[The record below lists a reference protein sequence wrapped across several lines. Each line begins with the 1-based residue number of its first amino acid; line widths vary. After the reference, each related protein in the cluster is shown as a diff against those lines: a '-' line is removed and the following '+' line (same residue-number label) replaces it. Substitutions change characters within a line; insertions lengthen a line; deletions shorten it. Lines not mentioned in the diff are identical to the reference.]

1 VLDLKTELFKKKQ
14 EFESEKNSSGKRLK
28 KTADKVKIS
37 DTATGHN
44 GRSARRRRTVQDR
57 ARKDEWML
65 QYKLQLNDP
74 GSARRLAIMQEK
86 AALYDRLARGEY
98 LNGIPFGDI
107 THMVTM
113 NSFE

>member
-1 VLDLKTELFKKKQ
+1 
-14 EFESEKNSSGKRLK
+14 
-28 KTADKVKIS
+28 
-37 DTATGHN
+37 
-44 GRSARRRRTVQDR
+44 
-57 ARKDEWML
+57 
-65 QYKLQLNDP
+65 LNDP